1 MQFIYDSLKALVG
14 GISTTHKLL
23 PLNKITINSK
33 IDNFLPLDCVCITN
47 GYEYEN
53 DVHVWLHLYLMRFY
67 LKIYLNKGDVVVIL

>member
-53 DVHVWLHLYLMRFY
+53 DVRTCLYRFY
-67 LKIYLNKGDVVVIL
+67 LEMYLNEGDVVVIL